1 MSTSEGNNDSP
12 LVLTEAGRQSYWLPS
27 GENVGFIATG
37 QDTGGQFSLFNF
49 SLQPGTGPSPHI
61 HHNEDEAF
69 YILDGNVSFQMHDDE
84 SFTATSGSFLYLPKE
99 HIHSF
104 RDLGPT
110 PARFLDIAVPSGIDK
125 LFAALGSP
133 ATGTS
138 PPPPPPLDPTFFA
151 NLSTISS
158 QHGVDLTNSLIFTAP
173 EYSVNNNS
181 TSTVPISVAR
191 TGSTAGAVSANITL
205 SGGTTTQSGNGDTK
219 IPINFA
225 DGQSLQTVNVP
236 INPANQA
243 INLALT
249 DLRGDLTPA
258 LLDDKAVLKIGGDS
272 GNSLN
277 LQELYN
283 LPLMRPDAQRQSFS
297 LEGGTATVIA
307 TSNDTKGH
315 FSLLDVSLPGQTTG
329 PEPYIQH
336 QEDQGFYVLD
346 GNVSFQLG
354 NQTIDATP
362 GTFVYTPKDDPYT
375 FGNLGTTPARLLL
388 LSSTPTAVPEP
399 IFTWSLLPLVAWS
412 VISQRKN
419 KLKKQKLACR
429 QH

>member
-1 MSTSEGNNDSP
+1 MSTFEGNHDSP
-12 LVLTEAGRQSYWLPS
+12 LVLTAAGRQSYWLPS
-27 GENVGFIATG
+27 GENVGFVATG
-37 QDTGGQFSLFNF
+37 QNTAGQFSLFDF

-84 SFTATSGSFLYLPKE
+84 SFTATPGTFLYLPKE

-110 PARFLDIAVPSGIDK
+110 SARFLDIAVPSGIDN

-151 NLSTISS
+151 NLSATSS
-158 QHGVDLTNSLIFTAP
+158 HYGVDLANSLIFTAP

-181 TSTVPISVAR
+181 TSTVPVSVAR
-191 TGSTAGAVSANITL
+191 TGSTVGAVSANITL
-205 SGGTTTQSGNGDTK
+205 SGGTATQSGKSGDTK
-219 IPINFA
+219 IPVNFA
-225 DGQSLQTVNVP
+225 DGQSLQTVNIP
-236 INPANQA
+236 INSDNQT

-249 DLRGDLTPA
+249 DLTGGLTPA

-283 LPLMRPDAQRQSFS
+283 LPLMQPDAQRQSFS

-307 TSNDTKGH
+307 TSNDTEGH
-315 FSLLDVSLPGQTTG
+315 FSLFDVSVPMQTG
-329 PEPYIQH
+329 SEPYIQH
-336 QEDQGFYVLD
+336 QEDQGLYVLD
-346 GNVSFQLG
+346 GDLSFQLG

-362 GTFVYTPKDDPYT
+362 GTFVYTPKDEPYT
-375 FGNLGTTPARLLL
+375 FSNLGTTPARLLL
-388 LSSTPTAVPEP
+388 LSATPTAVPEP
-399 IFTWSLLPLVAWS
+399 LFTWSLLPLVAWS

-419 KLKKQKLACR
+419 KLKKQKLAR
-429 QH
+429 R